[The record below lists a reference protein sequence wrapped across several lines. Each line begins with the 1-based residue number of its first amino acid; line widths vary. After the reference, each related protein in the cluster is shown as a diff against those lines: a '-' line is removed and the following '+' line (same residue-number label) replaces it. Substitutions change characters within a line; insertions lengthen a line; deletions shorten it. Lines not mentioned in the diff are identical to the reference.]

1 MKDGNIHE
9 DKPAGAFDYAS
20 AVEELEKIA
29 ARVESDDVGI
39 EDMDKCIRRTE
50 ELISGCRRYLRS
62 ARDRAASLDSDETPG
77 HQGNV

>member
-20 AVEELEKIA
+20 AVAELEKIA

-50 ELISGCRRYLRS
+50 ELIFGCRRYLRS
-62 ARDRAASLDSDETPG
+62 ARDRAASLDSDETPA